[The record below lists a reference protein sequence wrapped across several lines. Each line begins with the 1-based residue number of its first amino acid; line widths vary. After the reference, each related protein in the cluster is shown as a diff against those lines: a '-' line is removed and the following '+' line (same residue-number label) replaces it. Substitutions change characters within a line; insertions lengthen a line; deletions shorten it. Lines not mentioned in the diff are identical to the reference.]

1 VRFSIGRKRW
11 LTLSVGLSLCALL
24 LAAAATRVGAAP
36 SNAVANSAA
45 HAADAAHANAATA
58 ATAAT
63 ARKASTASTAA
74 TAGGAAP
81 SRGHVPTVNWALS
94 GQATAGASQSGNPPA
109 NAIDG
114 DAATSWCTNSWPDTL
129 TVDLGQVRNLDGI
142 GITLDDASS
151 SANATISLAT
161 QPGDWHTLPTARNI
175 ALDPGNPMY
184 VPLGQASGSG
194 SGPSSGPSSGS
205 GPSSS
210 SGNGGL
216 PTMPA
221 RYAQIEVW
229 DSGATPVCIGEF
241 RLFGPDP
248 AAAGMMLGSDL
259 SFTPQEEA
267 AGAVFTDNG
276 VAADPANITAA
287 NGAGWARL
295 RLWVNPPAGYSDLTS
310 DLAYAK
316 TLKAAGLKLYL
327 DIHYSDFWADPGKQ
341 CIPAGW
347 PTTLAGLT
355 AKVRSYT
362 QQVISAFAAQGT
374 PVDMVSIGNEIT
386 NGMLWSP
393 STSTTW
399 ADYGCTG
406 PGAGGLTWTS
416 NTTAT
421 GWSNLAQLLKAG
433 VAGADAGNPPGHKLL
448 IAIHT
453 DLGGN
458 NARAQAF
465 YSNLEAQGVP
475 FDVIALSYYPI
486 YQGSLSDLRSNVDE
500 LATQFGK
507 PIVIAETEY
516 SWTLA
521 NGDALGNDTWQA
533 SQLIDGY
540 PASPGGQLSMLND
553 ELSILAA
560 VPDGLGA
567 GMFYWEPEWIPGVSW
582 APDASP
588 PGTPDDNETLFN
600 FQGQALPSIG
610 MYENPVA
617 ICARSSPYASPC
629 VIGS

>member
-1 VRFSIGRKRW
+1 M
-11 LTLSVGLSLCALL
+11 LTRLIRRQVMIPASLSLCALF
-24 LAAAATRVGAAP
+24 AAAAAFGV
-36 SNAVANSAA
+36 SS
-45 HAADAAHANAATA
+45 ATA
-58 ATAAT
+58 ATTHQAAAT
-63 ARKASTASTAA
+63 TAHS
-74 TAGGAAP
+74 GGNQ
-81 SRGHVPTVNWALS
+81 VPAVNWALS
-94 GQATAGASQSGNPPA
+94 GQATAATSQAGNPPA
-109 NAIDG
+109 NAVDG
-114 DAATSWCTNSWPDTL
+114 NAATSWCTNSWPDTL
-129 TVDLGQVRNLDGI
+129 TVDLGQVRKLDGV
-142 GITLDDASS
+142 GITLDNASS
-151 SANATISLAT
+151 SANAMVSLAT
-161 QPGDWHTLPTARNI
+161 QPGAWHTVPSARNV

-184 VPLGQASGSG
+184 LALG
-194 SGPSSGPSSGS
+194 P
-205 GPSSS
+205 
-210 SGNGGL
+210 GG
-216 PTMPA
+216 TMATMSA

-241 RLFGPDP
+241 RLFGADS
-248 AAAGMMLGSDL
+248 AAKSMMLGSDL
-259 SFTPQEEA
+259 SFSPQEQA

-276 VAADPANITAA
+276 VPGNPAAITAQ

-295 RLWVNPPAGYSDLTS
+295 RLWVNPPAGYSDLAS
-310 DLAYAK
+310 DLAYAR
-316 TLKAAGLKLYL
+316 TIKAAGLKLYL

-355 AKVRSYT
+355 AKMQSYT

-374 PVDMVSIGNEIT
+374 PVGMVSIGNEIT
-386 NGMLWSP
+386 NGLLWSP
-393 STSTTW
+393 SEETNWSSF
-399 ADYGCTG
+399 GCSG
-406 PGAGGLTWTS
+406 PGVGGLSWTS

-421 GWSNLAQLLKAG
+421 GGENLAQLLKAG
-433 VAGADAGNPPGHKLL
+433 IAGAQAGNPKGHRLL

-486 YQGSLSDLRSNVDE
+486 YQGPLSGLRSNVDE

-540 PASPGGQLSMLND
+540 PASPGGQLSVLND
-553 ELSILAA
+553 ELSVLAA

-582 APDASP
+582 APDSSP

-610 MYENPVA
+610 MYRNPVA
-617 ICARSSPYASPC
+617 ICVRSSPYTSPC

>member
-1 VRFSIGRKRW
+1 MTRLIGRSRVPGSTRSDIAGRGDPPRRDRRW
-11 LTLSVGLSLCALL
+11 RARRWVTLPLAFSLTVLL
-24 LAAAATRVGAAP
+24 VAASATSQARPAAAGSVSAQKA
-36 SNAVANSAA
+36 SAA
-45 HAADAAHANAATA
+45 
-58 ATAAT
+58 
-63 ARKASTASTAA
+63 ASSPDP
-74 TAGGAAP
+74 GQAP
-81 SRGHVPTVNWALS
+81 AVNWALS
-94 GQATAGASQSGNPPA
+94 GQATATASQSGNPPS

-114 DAATSWCTNSWPDTL
+114 DAATSWCTSSWPDTL
-129 TVDLGQVRNLDGI
+129 TVDLGQVRDLDGI
-142 GITLDDASS
+142 GITLDNSS
-151 SANATISLAT
+151 SAANATISLAT
-161 QPGDWHTLPTARNI
+161 QQGDWHAVPSARNI

-184 VPLGQASGSG
+184 VPLGPGTAQHGG
-194 SGPSSGPSSGS
+194 K
-205 GPSSS
+205 
-210 SGNGGL
+210 GGL
-216 PTMPA
+216 PSEPA

-229 DSGATPVCIGEF
+229 DSGSTPVCIGEF

-248 AAAGMMLGSDL
+248 AAARMMLGSDL
-259 SFTPQEEA
+259 SFTPQEIA

-276 VAADPANITAA
+276 VPGNPASITAE

-295 RLWVNPPAGYSDLTS
+295 RLWVNPPAGYSDLAS
-310 DLAYAK
+310 DLAFAR
-316 TLKAAGLKLYL
+316 TLQAAGLKIFL

-347 PTTLAGLT
+347 PTNLAGLT
-355 AKVRSYT
+355 AKMQSYT

-386 NGMLWSP
+386 NGMLWAP
-393 STSTTW
+393 STSTSW
-399 ADYGCTG
+399 SSFGCSG
-406 PGAGGLTWTS
+406 PGVGGLTWTS

-421 GWSNLAQLLKAG
+421 GWGNLAQLLRAG
-433 VAGADAGNPPGHKLL
+433 VAGAQAGNPPGHKLL

-486 YQGSLSDLRSNVDE
+486 YQGSLSDLRANVDE

-540 PASPGGQLSMLND
+540 PASPGGQLSVLND

-560 VPDGLGA
+560 VPNGLGA
-567 GMFYWEPEWIPGVSW
+567 GLFYWEPEWIPGVSW

-610 MYENPVA
+610 MFRNPVE
-617 ICARSSPYASPC
+617 ICARSNPFTVPC
-629 VIGS
+629 VIG

>member
-1 VRFSIGRKRW
+1 M
-11 LTLSVGLSLCALL
+11 LALCCSLPALL
-24 LAAAATRVGAAP
+24 LAASAPTQAAP
-36 SNAVANSAA
+36 
-45 HAADAAHANAATA
+45 ATA
-58 ATAAT
+58 AAISGQAAQ
-63 ARKASTASTAA
+63 
-74 TAGGAAP
+74 
-81 SRGHVPTVNWALS
+81 SRSGPGQAPTVNWALS
-94 GQATAGASQSGNPPA
+94 GQATATTSQSGNPPA

-114 DAATSWCTNSWPDTL
+114 NAATSWCTDSWPDTL
-129 TVDLGQVRNLDGI
+129 TVDLGQERSLDGI
-142 GITLDDASS
+142 GITLDNASS
-151 SANATISLAT
+151 SANASISLAT
-161 QPGDWHTLPTARNI
+161 QPGDWHPVASARNI

-184 VPLGQASGSG
+184 LPLGSGTAQAGGIGSA
-194 SGPSSGPSSGS
+194 
-205 GPSSS
+205 
-210 SGNGGL
+210 
-216 PTMPA
+216 PTTPA
-221 RYAQIEVW
+221 RYAKIEVW
-229 DSGATPVCIGEF
+229 DSGSAPVCIGEF

-248 AAAGMMLGSDL
+248 AAATMMLGSDL
-259 SFTPQEEA
+259 SFTPQEIA
-267 AGAVFTDNG
+267 AGATFTDNG
-276 VAADPANITAA
+276 VPANPAEITAA

-295 RLWVNPPAGYSDLTS
+295 RLWVNPPAGYNNLES
-310 DLAYAK
+310 DLAFAR
-316 TLKAAGLKLYL
+316 TLKAAGLKLFL

-374 PVDMVSIGNEIT
+374 PVDLVSIGNEIT
-386 NGMLWSP
+386 NGMLWAP
-393 STSTTW
+393 STSTSW
-399 ADYGCTG
+399 ASFGCTG

-421 GWSNLAQLLKAG
+421 GWGHLAQLLEAG
-433 VAGADAGNPPGHKLL
+433 IAGARAGNPAGHKLL

-458 NARAQAF
+458 NAKAQAF
-465 YSNLEAQGVP
+465 YSNLEARGVP
-475 FDVIALSYYPI
+475 FNVIALSYYPI

-507 PIVIAETEY
+507 PIMIAETQY

-521 NGDALGNDTWQA
+521 NGDALGNDTWEA
-533 SQLIDGY
+533 SQLVDGY
-540 PASPGGQLSMLND
+540 PASPGGQLSFVND

-560 VPDGLGA
+560 VPHGLGA
-567 GMFYWEPEWIPGVSW
+567 GLFYWEPEWIPGVSW

-610 MYENPVA
+610 IFGNPVE
-617 ICARSSPYASPC
+617 ICTRSNPYLVPC

>member
-1 VRFSIGRKRW
+1 MRPIIGRKP
-11 LTLSVGLSLCALL
+11 
-24 LAAAATRVGAAP
+24 AAASVAPAASDIGDLPSRDRRGRARRWGAILVGFSLSSLLVAA
-36 SNAVANSAA
+36 SAA
-45 HAADAAHANAATA
+45 QAGPATA
-58 ATAAT
+58 AGSQPG
-63 ARKASTASTAA
+63 AS
-74 TAGGAAP
+74 
-81 SRGHVPTVNWALS
+81 HVPTVNWALS
-94 GQATAGASQSGNPPA
+94 GQAAATTSQSGNPPS

-114 DAATSWCTNSWPDTL
+114 NAATSWCTGSYPDTL

-142 GITLDDASS
+142 GITLDNASS

-161 QPGDWHTLPTARNI
+161 MQGDWHTLPTARNI
-175 ALDPGNPMY
+175 ALDAGNPMY
-184 VPLGQASGSG
+184 VPLG
-194 SGPSSGPSSGS
+194 P
-205 GPSSS
+205 S
-210 SGNGGL
+210 SGNGAL
-216 PTMPA
+216 PGMSG

-248 AAAGMMLGSDL
+248 AAASMMLGSDL
-259 SFTPQEEA
+259 SFTPQELN

-276 VAADPANITAA
+276 VPGNPANITAH

-295 RLWVNPPAGYSDLTS
+295 RLWVNPPAGYSDLAD
-310 DLAYAK
+310 DLAFAK
-316 TLKAAGLKLYL
+316 TMKAAGLKLYL
-327 DIHYSDFWADPGKQ
+327 DLHYSDFWADPGKQ

-347 PTTLAGLT
+347 PTTLSGLT
-355 AKVRSYT
+355 AKVQSYT
-362 QQVISAFAAQGT
+362 KGVIGAFAAQGT

-386 NGMLWSP
+386 NGMLWSE
-393 STSTTW
+393 SEETNWTSF
-399 ADYGCTG
+399 GCTG
-406 PGAGGLTWTS
+406 PGVGGLTWTS

-421 GWSNLAQLLKAG
+421 GWGNLAQLVKAG
-433 VAGADAGNPPGHKLL
+433 IAGAQAGNQPRHKLL
-448 IAIHT
+448 IAIHS

-486 YQGSLSDLRSNVDE
+486 FQGSLASLRSNVDE

-521 NGDALGNDTWQA
+521 NGDGLGNATWQA

-567 GMFYWEPEWIPGVSW
+567 GMFYWAPEWLPGVSW

-610 MYENPVA
+610 MYSDPVQ
-617 ICARSSPYASPC
+617 ICAHSNPHSAPC

>member
-1 VRFSIGRKRW
+1 MRPLIGRKHAATDAAPTVSDTGGLPRQDRRRRARRW
-11 LTLSVGLSLCALL
+11 VAVPVWLSLCALL
-24 LAAAATRVGAAP
+24 VAA
-36 SNAVANSAA
+36 SAA
-45 HAADAAHANAATA
+45 QVGSATV
-58 ATAAT
+58 
-63 ARKASTASTAA
+63 ARAQGASQ
-74 TAGGAAP
+74 
-81 SRGHVPTVNWALS
+81 VPTVNWALS
-94 GQATAGASQSGNPPA
+94 GQATAATSQSGNPPA

-114 DAATSWCTNSWPDTL
+114 DGATSWCTDSWPDTL

-142 GITLDDASS
+142 GITLDNASS

-161 QPGDWHTLPTARNI
+161 QQGDWHTLPTARNI
-175 ALDPGNPMY
+175 ALDPGSPLY
-184 VPLGQASGSG
+184 VPLG
-194 SGPSSGPSSGS
+194 
-205 GPSSS
+205 SSS
-210 SGNGGL
+210 AQGHL
-216 PTMPA
+216 PSMSA

-229 DSGATPVCIGEF
+229 DSGSTPVCIGEF

-248 AAAGMMLGSDL
+248 AAAKMMLGSDL
-259 SFTPQEEA
+259 SFTPQELA
-267 AGAVFTDNG
+267 AGTVFTDNG
-276 VAADPANITAA
+276 APGNPANITAQ

-295 RLWVNPPAGYSDLTS
+295 RLWVNPPAGYNDLAS
-310 DLAYAK
+310 DLAFAK
-316 TLKAAGLKLYL
+316 TIEAAGLKLYL

-347 PTTLAGLT
+347 PTTLTGLT
-355 AKVRSYT
+355 EKMRSYT

-386 NGMLWSP
+386 NGILWS
-393 STSTTW
+393 TSEETNW
-399 ADYGCTG
+399 SSFGCTG
-406 PGAGGLTWTS
+406 PGVGGLTWTS

-433 VAGADAGNPPGHKLL
+433 IAGAQAGNPSGHRLL

-458 NARAQAF
+458 NARAQVF

-540 PASPGGQLSMLND
+540 PATPGGQLSMLND

-560 VPDGLGA
+560 VPHGLGA

-582 APDASP
+582 APDSSP

-610 MYENPVA
+610 MYRDPVQICVNSNP
-617 ICARSSPYASPC
+617 YTTPC
-629 VIGS
+629 IIGS

>member
-1 VRFSIGRKRW
+1 
-11 LTLSVGLSLCALL
+11 
-24 LAAAATRVGAAP
+24 VGAAP
-36 SNAVANSAA
+36 STAVATAAA
-45 HAADAAHANAATA
+45 HAAQAAHANATTTATGSA
-58 ATAAT
+58 
-63 ARKASTASTAA
+63 
-74 TAGGAAP
+74 AGGAAWAQQNK
-81 SRGHVPTVNWALS
+81 GHVPTVNWALS
-94 GQATAGASQSGNPPA
+94 GQATAGTSQSGNPPA

-129 TVDLGQVRNLDGI
+129 TIDLGQVRNLDGI
-142 GITLDDASS
+142 GITLDNSSS

-161 QPGDWHTLPTARNI
+161 QQGDWHTLSTASNI

-184 VPLGQASGSG
+184 VPLGQAAGADTGTGSG
-194 SGPSSGPSSGS
+194 KAS
-205 GPSSS
+205 
-210 SGNGGL
+210 L
-216 PTMPA
+216 PTIPA

-241 RLFGPDP
+241 RLFGPDS

-295 RLWVNPPAGYSDLTS
+295 RLWVNPPAGYSTLAD

-355 AKVRSYT
+355 AKVQSYT

-393 STSTTW
+393 SISTTW

-406 PGAGGLTWTS
+406 PGVGGLTWTS

-486 YQGSLSDLRSNVDE
+486 YQGSLSDLRSNLDE

-540 PASPGGQLSMLND
+540 PATPGGQLSMLND

-560 VPDGLGA
+560 VPNGLGA

>member
-1 VRFSIGRKRW
+1 MTPLIRRRLVLGVW
-11 LTLSVGLSLCALL
+11 LSLSGLL
-24 LAAAATRVGAAP
+24 VAT
-36 SNAVANSAA
+36 SATQ
-45 HAADAAHANAATA
+45 AATA
-58 ATAAT
+58 ATGTPAGHSASAAGG
-63 ARKASTASTAA
+63 RSSTAFDQ
-74 TAGGAAP
+74 GARQVP
-81 SRGHVPTVNWALS
+81 SINWALS
-94 GQATAGASQSGNPPA
+94 GQATASTSQSSDPPA

-114 DAATSWCTNSWPDTL
+114 TAATSWCTDSWPDTL
-129 TVDLGQVRNLDGI
+129 TVDLGQVRELDGI
-142 GITLDDASS
+142 GITLDNASS
-151 SANATISLAT
+151 SANAMISLAT
-161 QPGDWHTLPTARNI
+161 APGDWHTLPTARNI

-184 VPLGQASGSG
+184 IPLSF
-194 SGPSSGPSSGS
+194 GPGAAA
-205 GPSSS
+205 
-210 SGNGGL
+210 
-216 PTMPA
+216 PA
-221 RYAQIEVW
+221 RYAQLKVW
-229 DSGATPVCIGEF
+229 DSGATPVCVGEF

-248 AAAGMMLGSDL
+248 AAASMMLGSDL
-259 SFTPQEEA
+259 SFSPQELA

-276 VAADPANITAA
+276 VPGNPAQITAE

-295 RLWVNPPAGYSDLTS
+295 RLWVNPPAGYSSLAT
-310 DLAYAK
+310 DLAFARSI
-316 TLKAAGLKLYL
+316 KAAGLKLYL

-347 PTTLAGLT
+347 PDTLTGLT
-355 AKVRSYT
+355 AKVQSYT

-386 NGMLWSP
+386 NGMLWSY
-393 STSTTW
+393 SEESDW
-399 ADYGCTG
+399 SSFGCTG
-406 PGAGGLTWTS
+406 PGIGGLTWTS

-421 GWSNLAQLLKAG
+421 GWGNLAQLLKAG
-433 VAGADAGNPPGHKLL
+433 VAGAQAGNPEGHRLL

-458 NARAQAF
+458 NARAQVF
-465 YSNLEAQGVP
+465 YTNLEAQGVP

-486 YQGSLSDLRSNVDE
+486 YQGSMSGMRANVDE

-507 PIVIAETEY
+507 PIVLAETEY

-582 APDASP
+582 APDSSP

-610 MYENPVA
+610 MYGNPVA
-617 ICARSSPYASPC
+617 ICVKSAPYSSPC
-629 VIGS
+629 IIGS

>member
-1 VRFSIGRKRW
+1 V
-11 LTLSVGLSLCALL
+11 SLCGAVLV
-24 LAAAATRVGAAP
+24 AVPATQAG
-36 SNAVANSAA
+36 S
-45 HAADAAHANAATA
+45 ATA
-58 ATAAT
+58 PAKHTG
-63 ARKASTASTAA
+63 
-74 TAGGAAP
+74 AGQ
-81 SRGHVPTVNWALS
+81 VPTVNWALS
-94 GQATAGASQSGNPPA
+94 GQATAGASQPGSPPA

-114 DAATSWCTNSWPDTL
+114 NAATSWCTDSWPDTL
-129 TVDLGQVRNLDGI
+129 TVDLGQVRDLDGI
-142 GITLDDASS
+142 GITLDSSSS

-161 QPGDWHTLPTARNI
+161 QQGDWHAVATARNI

-184 VPLGQASGSG
+184 VPLGPGSAR
-194 SGPSSGPSSGS
+194 
-205 GPSSS
+205 
-210 SGNGGL
+210 GGL
-216 PTMPA
+216 PSTRA

-229 DSGATPVCIGEF
+229 DSGATPVCVGEF

-248 AAAGMMLGSDL
+248 AAASMMLGSDL
-259 SFTPQEEA
+259 SFTPQELA

-276 VAADPANITAA
+276 AVGNPAEITAA

-295 RLWVNPPAGYSDLTS
+295 RLWVNPPAGYNDLAS
-310 DLAYAK
+310 DLAFAK
-316 TLKAAGLKLYL
+316 TIEAAGLKVYL

-355 AKVRSYT
+355 AKVQAYT
-362 QQVISAFAAQGT
+362 QQVISAFATQGT

-386 NGMLWSP
+386 YGMLWSP
-393 STSTTW
+393 SEESSW
-399 ADYGCTG
+399 SSFGCTG
-406 PGAGGLTWTS
+406 PGVGGLTWTS

-433 VAGADAGNPPGHKLL
+433 VAGAQAGNPAGHKLL

-458 NARAQAF
+458 NPRAQAF
-465 YSNLEAQGVP
+465 YSNLAAQGVP

-486 YQGSLSDLRSNVDE
+486 YQGSLSGMRSNVDE

-521 NGDALGNDTWQA
+521 NGDALGNATWQT

-540 PASPGGQLSMLND
+540 PASPGGQLSILND

-560 VPDGLGA
+560 VPHGLGA

-582 APDASP
+582 APDSSP

-610 MYENPVA
+610 MYRDPVG
-617 ICARSSPYASPC
+617 ICVRSSPYTTPC

>member
-1 VRFSIGRKRW
+1 MRSLIGRKRW
-11 LTLSVGLSLCALL
+11 VTLPVGSALCALF
-24 LAAAATRVGAAP
+24 LAAST
-36 SNAVANSAA
+36 
-45 HAADAAHANAATA
+45 TA
-58 ATAAT
+58 
-63 ARKASTASTAA
+63 ASTAA
-74 TAGGAAP
+74 TAPQA
-81 SRGHVPTVNWALS
+81 SSKVPTINWALS
-94 GQATAGASQSGNPPA
+94 GQATAGASQAGNPA
-109 NAIDG
+109 ADAIDG

-142 GITLDDASS
+142 GITLDSASS
-151 SANATISLAT
+151 SANARISLAT
-161 QPGDWHTLPTARNI
+161 QQGDWHTVSRANNI

-184 VPLGQASGSG
+184 VPLGQ
-194 SGPSSGPSSGS
+194 SSGKGNLPSMS
-205 GPSSS
+205 
-210 SGNGGL
+210 
-216 PTMPA
+216 A

-259 SFTPQEEA
+259 SFTPQEVA

-276 VAADPANITAA
+276 VSANPANITAQ

-295 RLWVNPPAGYSDLTS
+295 RLWVNPPAGYSDLAT
-310 DLAYAK
+310 DLAFAK
-316 TLKAAGLKLYL
+316 TLESAGLKLYL

-347 PTTLAGLT
+347 PTTLDGLT

-374 PVDMVSIGNEIT
+374 PVAMVSIGNEIT

-393 STSTTW
+393 STSTSWTSF
-399 ADYGCTG
+399 GCSG
-406 PGAGGLTWTS
+406 PGVGGLSWS
-416 NTTAT
+416 DNTTAT

-433 VAGADAGNPPGHKLL
+433 IAGADAGNPPGHKLL

-465 YSNLEAQGVP
+465 YSNLQEQGVP

-486 YQGSLSDLRSNVDE
+486 YQGPLPGLRNNLVE

-521 NGDALGNDTWQA
+521 NGDFLGNSTWQA
-533 SQLIDGY
+533 SQLIGGY
-540 PASPGGQLSMLND
+540 PATPGGQLSMLSD

-588 PGTPDDNETLFN
+588 PGTPDDNETLFD

-610 MYENPVA
+610 MFRNPVA
-617 ICARSSPYASPC
+617 ICAGSNPYATPC

>member
-1 VRFSIGRKRW
+1 VTSLIGRKRW
-11 LTLSVGLSLCALL
+11 VTLPLGLSLCALFV
-24 LAAAATRVGAAP
+24 AASATQVTTTP
-36 SNAVANSAA
+36 
-45 HAADAAHANAATA
+45 ATA
-58 ATAAT
+58 
-63 ARKASTASTAA
+63 ASTASQA
-74 TAGGAAP
+74 
-81 SRGHVPTVNWALS
+81 SSKVPAVNWALS
-94 GQATAGASQSGNPPA
+94 GQATAGASQAGNPPA
-109 NAIDG
+109 DAIDG

-142 GITLDDASS
+142 GITLDSASS
-151 SANATISLAT
+151 SANAAISLAT
-161 QPGDWHTLPTARNI
+161 QPGYWHPISTARNV
-175 ALDPGNPMY
+175 ALDPGSPMY
-184 VPLGQASGSG
+184 VPLGQ
-194 SGPSSGPSSGS
+194 SSGKGNLPSVS
-205 GPSSS
+205 
-210 SGNGGL
+210 
-216 PTMPA
+216 A

-229 DSGATPVCIGEF
+229 DSGATPVCVGEF
-241 RLFGPDP
+241 RLIGPDP
-248 AAAGMMLGSDL
+248 AAARMMLGSDL
-259 SFTPQEEA
+259 SFTPNEVA

-276 VAADPANITAA
+276 VSANPANITAE

-295 RLWVNPPAGYSDLTS
+295 RLWVNPPAGYSDLAT
-310 DLAYAK
+310 DLAFAK
-316 TLKAAGLKLYL
+316 TLEAAGLKLHL

-347 PTTLAGLT
+347 PTTLDGLT

-374 PVDMVSIGNEIT
+374 PVGMVSIGNEIT

-399 ADYGCTG
+399 TSFGCSG
-406 PGAGGLTWTS
+406 PGVGGLSWS
-416 NTTAT
+416 NNTTAT

-458 NARAQAF
+458 NARAQVF
-465 YSNLEAQGVP
+465 YSNLQAQGVP

-486 YQGSLSDLRSNVDE
+486 YQGSLSDLRTNVDE

-521 NGDALGNDTWQA
+521 NGDFLGNSTWQA

-540 PASPGGQLSMLND
+540 PASPGGQLSMLSD

-588 PGTPDDNETLFN
+588 PGTPDDNETLFD

-610 MYENPVA
+610 MYQNPVA
-617 ICARSSPYASPC
+617 ICARSNPHATPC

>member
-1 VRFSIGRKRW
+1 MKKRKRR
-11 LTLSVGLSLCALL
+11 V
-24 LAAAATRVGAAP
+24 LAAALATASLCFLLVAA
-36 SNAVANSAA
+36 SAA
-45 HAADAAHANAATA
+45 QAGPATA
-58 ATAAT
+58 AGSQPG
-63 ARKASTASTAA
+63 AS
-74 TAGGAAP
+74 
-81 SRGHVPTVNWALS
+81 HVPTVNWALS
-94 GQATAGASQSGNPPA
+94 GQATAATSQSGNPPS

-114 DAATSWCTNSWPDTL
+114 NAATSWCTNSYPDTL

-142 GITLDDASS
+142 GITLDNASS
-151 SANATISLAT
+151 SANAAISLAT
-161 QPGDWHTLPTARNI
+161 AQGDWHTLPTAHNI
-175 ALDPGNPMY
+175 ALDAGNPMY
-184 VPLGQASGSG
+184 VPLG
-194 SGPSSGPSSGS
+194 PSSGHGTVPGMR
-205 GPSSS
+205 G
-210 SGNGGL
+210 
-216 PTMPA
+216 

-248 AAAGMMLGSDL
+248 AAASMMLGSDL
-259 SFTPQEEA
+259 SFTPQELN

-276 VAADPANITAA
+276 VPGNPAKITAQ

-295 RLWVNPPAGYSDLTS
+295 RLWVNPPAGYSDLAS
-310 DLAYAK
+310 NLAFAK
-316 TLKAAGLKLYL
+316 TVEAAGLKLYL
-327 DIHYSDFWADPGKQ
+327 DLHYSDFWADPGKQ

-347 PTTLAGLT
+347 PTTLSGLT
-355 AKVRSYT
+355 AKVQSYT
-362 QQVISAFAAQGT
+362 KGVIAAFAAQGT

-386 NGMLWSP
+386 NGTLWSQ
-393 STSTTW
+393 SEETNWSSF
-399 ADYGCTG
+399 GCTG
-406 PGAGGLTWTS
+406 PGVGGLTWTS

-421 GWSNLAQLLKAG
+421 GWGNLAQLLKAG
-433 VAGADAGNPPGHKLL
+433 VAGAQGGNQPGHKLL
-448 IAIHT
+448 IAMHT

-465 YSNLEAQGVP
+465 YSNLEGQGVP
-475 FDVIALSYYPI
+475 FDVIGLSYYPI
-486 YQGSLSDLRSNVDE
+486 FQGSLAALRSNVDE
-500 LATQFGK
+500 LATQFHK

-521 NGDALGNDTWQA
+521 NGDTLGNATWEA

-540 PASPGGQLSMLND
+540 QASPGGQLSMLND

-567 GMFYWEPEWIPGVSW
+567 GMFYWAPEWLPGVSW

-610 MYENPVA
+610 MYSDPVQICMHSNPY
-617 ICARSSPYASPC
+617 STPC

>member
-1 VRFSIGRKRW
+1 MSTFLFRRRVLIP
-11 LTLSVGLSLCALL
+11 VGLSLSALL
-24 LAAAATRVGAAP
+24 LGVGASQAGP
-36 SNAVANSAA
+36 
-45 HAADAAHANAATA
+45 ATA
-58 ATAAT
+58 ATTSVAAT
-63 ARKASTASTAA
+63 AQP
-74 TAGGAAP
+74 GQ
-81 SRGHVPTVNWALS
+81 VPAVNWALS
-94 GQATAGASQSGNPPA
+94 GQATATTSQPGGPPA

-114 DAATSWCTNSWPDTL
+114 NAATSWCTDSWPDTL
-129 TVDLGQVRNLDGI
+129 TVNLGQVRDLDGI
-142 GITLDDASS
+142 GITLDNASS
-151 SANATISLAT
+151 AANVAISLAA
-161 QPGDWHTLPTARNI
+161 QPGDWHVVPTARNI

-184 VPLGQASGSG
+184 VALGQGS
-194 SGPSSGPSSGS
+194 SLQS
-205 GPSSS
+205 
-210 SGNGGL
+210 
-216 PTMPA
+216 TPA
-221 RYAQIEVW
+221 QYAQIEVW

-248 AAAGMMLGSDL
+248 AAANMMLGSDL
-259 SFTPQEEA
+259 SFTPQELA
-267 AGAVFTDNG
+267 AGAVFTQNG
-276 VAADPANITAA
+276 VAGNPANITAE

-295 RLWVNPPAGYSDLTS
+295 RLWVNPPAGYSDLAS
-310 DLAYAK
+310 DLAFAR
-316 TLKAAGLKLYL
+316 TMKAAGLKLYL
-327 DIHYSDFWADPGKQ
+327 DLHYSDFWADPGKQ

-355 AKVRSYT
+355 AKVQSYT

-393 STSTTW
+393 SEETNW
-399 ADYGCTG
+399 ASFGCTG
-406 PGAGGLTWTS
+406 PGIGGLTWTS

-421 GWSNLAQLLKAG
+421 GWGNLAQLLKAG
-433 VAGADAGNPPGHKLL
+433 ISGAQAGNPSGHRLL
-448 IAIHT
+448 VAIHT

-458 NARAQAF
+458 NAKAQAF

-486 YQGSLSDLRSNVDE
+486 YQGPLSALRANVDE

-567 GMFYWEPEWIPGVSW
+567 GMFYWAPEWIPGVSW

-588 PGTPDDNETLFN
+588 LGTPDDNETLFN

-610 MYENPVA
+610 MFGNPVA
-617 ICARSSPYASPC
+617 ICVRSNPYSSPC

>member
-1 VRFSIGRKRW
+1 MTSLIGRKRW
-11 LTLSVGLSLCALL
+11 VTLPVGLSLCALF
-24 LAAAATRVGAAP
+24 LAASATQVSTTTSATAAATAP
-36 SNAVANSAA
+36 Q
-45 HAADAAHANAATA
+45 
-58 ATAAT
+58 
-63 ARKASTASTAA
+63 ASSK
-74 TAGGAAP
+74 
-81 SRGHVPTVNWALS
+81 VPTVNWALS
-94 GQATAGASQSGNPPA
+94 GQAAAAASQAASPA
-109 NAIDG
+109 ADAIDG
-114 DAATSWCTNSWPDTL
+114 DAATAWCTNSWPDTL
-129 TVDLGQVRNLDGI
+129 TVDLGQVRNVNGI
-142 GITLDDASS
+142 GITLDSVSS
-151 SANATISLAT
+151 SANASISLAT
-161 QPGDWHTLPTARNI
+161 QQGDWHTISTGRNV
-175 ALDPGNPMY
+175 ALDPGNPLY
-184 VPLGQASGSG
+184 VPLGQTSGKG
-194 SGPSSGPSSGS
+194 NLPSIS
-205 GPSSS
+205 
-210 SGNGGL
+210 
-216 PTMPA
+216 A
-221 RYAQIEVW
+221 RYAQIKVR

-248 AAAGMMLGSDL
+248 PAASMMLGSDL
-259 SFTPQEEA
+259 SFTPQEVA

-276 VAADPANITAA
+276 VSANPANITAD

-295 RLWVNPPAGYSDLTS
+295 RLWVNPPAGYSDLAT
-310 DLAYAK
+310 DLAFAK
-316 TLKAAGLKLYL
+316 TLQAAGLKLYL
-327 DIHYSDFWADPGKQ
+327 DLHYSDFWADPGKQ

-347 PTTLAGLT
+347 PTTLDGLT
-355 AKVRSYT
+355 AKVRSYS

-393 STSTTW
+393 STSTSWTSF
-399 ADYGCTG
+399 GCSG
-406 PGAGGLTWTS
+406 PGVGGLSWS
-416 NTTAT
+416 NNTTAT
-421 GWSNLAQLLKAG
+421 GWSNLAQLLNAG
-433 VAGADAGNPPGHKLL
+433 IAGADAGNPAGHKLL

-465 YSNLEAQGVP
+465 YSNLQAQGVP

-521 NGDALGNDTWQA
+521 NGDFLGNSTWQA

-540 PASPGGQLSMLND
+540 RASPGGQLSMLSD

-567 GMFYWEPEWIPGVSW
+567 GMFYWAPEWIPGVSW

-588 PGTPDDNETLFN
+588 PGTPDDNETLFD
-600 FQGQALPSIG
+600 FQGQALPSVG
-610 MYENPVA
+610 MYRNPVA
-617 ICARSSPYASPC
+617 ICARSNPYATPC

>member
-1 VRFSIGRKRW
+1 VRLLIRRW
-11 LTLSVGLSLCALL
+11 VAVPAGLSVCALL
-24 LAAAATRVGAAP
+24 VAASAVQVGSATAAAAQHQHQGP
-36 SNAVANSAA
+36 
-45 HAADAAHANAATA
+45 
-58 ATAAT
+58 
-63 ARKASTASTAA
+63 
-74 TAGGAAP
+74 GQ
-81 SRGHVPTVNWALS
+81 VPTVNWALS
-94 GQATAGASQSGNPPA
+94 GQATATTSQSGNPPS

-114 DAATSWCTNSWPDTL
+114 DGATSWCTDSWPDTL
-129 TVDLGQVRNLDGI
+129 TVDLGQVRTLDGI
-142 GITLDDASS
+142 GITLDNASS

-161 QPGDWHTLPTARNI
+161 QPGDWQTVPTARNI

-184 VPLGQASGSG
+184 VPLGNSPGR
-194 SGPSSGPSSGS
+194 GP
-205 GPSSS
+205 
-210 SGNGGL
+210 L
-216 PTMPA
+216 PTMTA

-229 DSGATPVCIGEF
+229 DSGSTPVCIGEF

-248 AAAGMMLGSDL
+248 AAASMMLGSDL
-259 SFTPQEEA
+259 SFTPQELA

-276 VAADPANITAA
+276 VPGNPASITAQ

-295 RLWVNPPAGYSDLTS
+295 RLWVNPPAGYNNLAS
-310 DLAYAK
+310 DLAFAK
-316 TLKAAGLKLYL
+316 TIQAAGLKLYL

-355 AKVRSYT
+355 AKVQSYT

-393 STSTTW
+393 SEETDW
-399 ADYGCTG
+399 ADFGCTG
-406 PGAGGLTWTS
+406 PGVGGLTWTS

-421 GWSNLAQLLKAG
+421 GWGNLAQLLKAG
-433 VAGADAGNPPGHKLL
+433 IAGAQAGNPPGHKLL

-458 NARAQAF
+458 NAKAQAF

-475 FDVIALSYYPI
+475 FNVIALSYYPI
-486 YQGSLSDLRSNVDE
+486 YQGSLSDLRANVDE

-560 VPDGLGA
+560 VPNGLGA

-582 APDASP
+582 APDSSP

-600 FQGQALPSIG
+600 FQGAALPSIG
-610 MYENPVA
+610 MYRDPVQICVDSNP
-617 ICARSSPYASPC
+617 YTSPC
-629 VIGS
+629 IIGS

>member
-1 VRFSIGRKRW
+1 VRSLIGRKRAPAGATPTIAGIGDLPRHRRIRRW
-11 LTLSVGLSLCALL
+11 VTVSAGLSLCALL
-24 LAAAATRVGAAP
+24 VAASAVQVGSATAAAAQHHGP
-36 SNAVANSAA
+36 
-45 HAADAAHANAATA
+45 
-58 ATAAT
+58 
-63 ARKASTASTAA
+63 
-74 TAGGAAP
+74 GQ
-81 SRGHVPTVNWALS
+81 VPTVNWALS
-94 GQATAGASQSGNPPA
+94 GQATATTSQSGNPPG

-114 DAATSWCTNSWPDTL
+114 DGATSWCTDSWPDTL
-129 TVDLGQVRNLDGI
+129 TVDLGQVRTLDGI
-142 GITLDDASS
+142 GITLDNASS

-161 QPGDWHTLPTARNI
+161 QPGDWQTVPTARNI

-184 VPLGQASGSG
+184 VPLGTSRGR
-194 SGPSSGPSSGS
+194 
-205 GPSSS
+205 
-210 SGNGGL
+210 L
-216 PTMPA
+216 PTMTA

-229 DSGATPVCIGEF
+229 DSGSTPVCIGEF

-248 AAAGMMLGSDL
+248 AAASMMLGSDL
-259 SFTPQEEA
+259 SFTPQELA

-276 VAADPANITAA
+276 VPGNPASITAQ

-295 RLWVNPPAGYSDLTS
+295 RLWVNPPAGYNNLAS
-310 DLAYAK
+310 DLAFAK
-316 TLKAAGLKLYL
+316 TIQAAGLKLYL

-355 AKVRSYT
+355 AKMQSYT

-386 NGMLWSP
+386 NGMLWSQ
-393 STSTTW
+393 SEETDWSSF
-399 ADYGCTG
+399 GCTG
-406 PGAGGLTWTS
+406 PGVGGLTWTS

-421 GWSNLAQLLKAG
+421 GWGSLAQLLKAG
-433 VAGADAGNPPGHKLL
+433 IAGAQAGNPPGHQLL

-458 NARAQAF
+458 NAKAQAF

-475 FDVIALSYYPI
+475 FNVIALSYYPI

-521 NGDALGNDTWQA
+521 NGDALGNDTWQT

-560 VPDGLGA
+560 VPHGLGA

-582 APDASP
+582 APDSSP

-600 FQGQALPSIG
+600 FQGAALPSIG
-610 MYENPVA
+610 MYRDPVQICVDSNP
-617 ICARSSPYASPC
+617 YTSPC
-629 VIGS
+629 IIGS

>member
-1 VRFSIGRKRW
+1 MRLLTSQKRVRRW
-11 LTLSVGLSLCALL
+11 VTISVGFSTCALL
-24 LAAAATRVGAAP
+24 VAASAVQLGSATAAAAPRQFPGQ
-36 SNAVANSAA
+36 
-45 HAADAAHANAATA
+45 
-58 ATAAT
+58 
-63 ARKASTASTAA
+63 
-74 TAGGAAP
+74 
-81 SRGHVPTVNWALS
+81 VPTVNWALS
-94 GQATAGASQSGNPPA
+94 GQASATTSQPGNPPS

-114 DAATSWCTNSWPDTL
+114 DAATSWCTDSWPDTL

-142 GITLDDASS
+142 GITLDNASS
-151 SANATISLAT
+151 SANATISLAS
-161 QPGDWHTLPTARNI
+161 QPGDWQTVPTARNI

-184 VPLGQASGSG
+184 VPLGT
-194 SGPSSGPSSGS
+194 GPGRGR
-205 GPSSS
+205 
-210 SGNGGL
+210 L
-216 PTMPA
+216 PTMNA

-229 DSGATPVCIGEF
+229 DSGSTPVCIGEF

-248 AAAGMMLGSDL
+248 AAASMMLGSDL
-259 SFTPQEEA
+259 SFTPQELA
-267 AGAVFTDNG
+267 AGATFTDNG
-276 VAADPANITAA
+276 VPGNPASITAQ

-295 RLWVNPPAGYSDLTS
+295 RLWVNPPAGYNDLAS
-310 DLAYAK
+310 DLAFAK
-316 TLKAAGLKLYL
+316 TIQAAGLKLYL

-355 AKVRSYT
+355 AKMRSYT

-393 STSTTW
+393 SEETDW
-399 ADYGCTG
+399 ADFGCTG
-406 PGAGGLTWTS
+406 PGVGGLTWTS

-421 GWSNLAQLLKAG
+421 GWGNLAQLLKAG
-433 VAGADAGNPPGHKLL
+433 IAGAQAGNPPGHKLL

-458 NARAQAF
+458 NPKAQAF

-475 FDVIALSYYPI
+475 FNVIALSYYPI
-486 YQGSLSDLRSNVDE
+486 YQGSLSDLRANVDE

-521 NGDALGNDTWQA
+521 DGNAIGNDTWQP

-588 PGTPDDNETLFN
+588 PGSPDTNETLFN
-600 FQGQALPSIG
+600 FQGAALPSIG
-610 MYENPVA
+610 MYRDPVQ
-617 ICARSSPYASPC
+617 ICAESNPYASPC
-629 VIGS
+629 IIGS

>member
-1 VRFSIGRKRW
+1 VALLINRRVRLGVW
-11 LTLSVGLSLCALL
+11 VSVGALL
-24 LAAAATRVGAAP
+24 VAT
-36 SNAVANSAA
+36 SAA
-45 HAADAAHANAATA
+45 QAASATA
-58 ATAAT
+58 ARTTTTTTAAH
-63 ARKASTASTAA
+63 TASHQ
-74 TAGGAAP
+74 
-81 SRGHVPTVNWALS
+81 RDQQVPTVNWALS
-94 GQATAGASQSGNPPA
+94 GQAAASTSQSANPPG

-114 DAATSWCTNSWPDTL
+114 NAATSWCTDSWPDTL
-129 TVDLGQVRNLDGI
+129 TVDLGQVRALDGI
-142 GITLDDASS
+142 GITLDNASS
-151 SANATISLAT
+151 SANAMISLAA
-161 QPGDWHTLPTARNI
+161 QPGDWHTVPTARNI

-184 VPLGQASGSG
+184 VPLAQAGVA
-194 SGPSSGPSSGS
+194 
-205 GPSSS
+205 
-210 SGNGGL
+210 
-216 PTMPA
+216 TEPA

-248 AAAGMMLGSDL
+248 AAASMMLGSDL
-259 SFTPQEEA
+259 SFTPQELN
-267 AGAVFTDNG
+267 AGAVYTDNG
-276 VAADPANITAA
+276 VPGNPAAITAE

-295 RLWVNPPAGYSDLTS
+295 RLWVNPPAGYNDLAS
-310 DLAYAK
+310 DLAFAH
-316 TLKAAGLKLYL
+316 TIKAAGLKLYL

-347 PTTLAGLT
+347 PDTLAGLT
-355 AKVRSYT
+355 TTVQSYT
-362 QQVISAFAAQGT
+362 RQVIAAFAAQGT

-386 NGMLWSP
+386 NGMLWSY
-393 STSTTW
+393 SEETNWSSF
-399 ADYGCTG
+399 GCTG
-406 PGAGGLTWTS
+406 PGVGGLTWTS

-421 GWSNLAQLLKAG
+421 GWGNLAQLLKAG
-433 VAGADAGNPPGHKLL
+433 VAGAQAGNPPGHRLL

-486 YQGSLSDLRSNVDE
+486 YQGPLSALRANVDE

-582 APDASP
+582 APDSSP

-617 ICARSSPYASPC
+617 ICVRSNPYTSPC
-629 VIGS
+629 IIGS

>member
-1 VRFSIGRKRW
+1 MIPVLFS
-11 LTLSVGLSLCALL
+11 LTAL
-24 LAAAATRVGAAP
+24 V
-36 SNAVANSAA
+36 
-45 HAADAAHANAATA
+45 AATA
-58 ATAAT
+58 AVQVGSAAT
-63 ARKASTASTAA
+63 ATAGTAA
-74 TAGGAAP
+74 
-81 SRGHVPTVNWALS
+81 HVPTINWALS
-94 GQATAGASQSGNPPA
+94 GQASATTSQASDPPA

-114 DAATSWCTNSWPDTL
+114 NAATSWCTNSWPDTL

-142 GITLDDASS
+142 GITLDNSSS
-151 SANATISLAT
+151 SANATISLAS

-184 VPLGQASGSG
+184 VPLKLGPAKDSQAI
-194 SGPSSGPSSGS
+194 
-205 GPSSS
+205 
-210 SGNGGL
+210 
-216 PTMPA
+216 TPA

-229 DSGATPVCIGEF
+229 DSGSTPVCIGEL

-248 AAAGMMLGSDL
+248 AAASMMLGSDL
-259 SFTPQEEA
+259 SFTPQEIA
-267 AGAVFTDNG
+267 AGTTFTDNG
-276 VAADPANITAA
+276 VAANPANITAA

-295 RLWVNPPAGYSDLTS
+295 RLWVNPPAGYNDLAS
-310 DLAYAK
+310 DLAFAR
-316 TLKAAGLKLYL
+316 TIKAAGLKLYL

-355 AKVRSYT
+355 AKVQSYT
-362 QQVISAFAAQGT
+362 RQVISAFAAQGT

-386 NGMLWSP
+386 NGMLWS
-393 STSTTW
+393 TSEETNW
-399 ADYGCTG
+399 ASFGCTG
-406 PGAGGLTWTS
+406 PGVGGLTWTS

-421 GWSNLAQLLKAG
+421 GWGNLAQLLKAG
-433 VAGADAGNPPGHKLL
+433 IAGAQAGNPAGHKLL

-465 YSNLEAQGVP
+465 YSSLEAQGVP

-486 YQGSLSDLRSNVDE
+486 YQGPLSALRSNVDE
-500 LATQFGK
+500 LAAQFGK

-560 VPDGLGA
+560 VPHGLGA

-582 APDASP
+582 APDSSP

-610 MYENPVA
+610 MYENPVQ
-617 ICARSSPYASPC
+617 ICVRSNPYSTPC
-629 VIGS
+629 IIGS

>member
-1 VRFSIGRKRW
+1 VRSFIGRKRW
-11 LTLSVGLSLCALL
+11 LTLPVGLSLCALL
-24 LAAAATRVGAAP
+24 VAGAAARVGAAP
-36 SNAVANSAA
+36 SPAVATSAA
-45 HAADAAHANAATA
+45 HAAEAAQADAATA
-58 ATAAT
+58 ATG
-63 ARKASTASTAA
+63 STAGTAA
-74 TAGGAAP
+74 SAQQD
-81 SRGHVPTVNWALS
+81 RGHVPTVNWALS
-94 GQATAGASQSGNPPA
+94 GQATATTSQSGNPPA
-109 NAIDG
+109 DAIDG

-129 TVDLGQVRNLDGI
+129 TIDLGQVRNLDGI
-142 GITLDDASS
+142 GITLDNASS

-161 QPGDWHTLPTARNI
+161 QQGDWHTLSTAGNI

-184 VPLGQASGSG
+184 VSLGQGSG
-194 SGPSSGPSSGS
+194 SGKAS
-205 GPSSS
+205 
-210 SGNGGL
+210 L

-241 RLFGPDP
+241 RLFGPDR

-276 VAADPANITAA
+276 VAADPANITAE

-295 RLWVNPPAGYSDLTS
+295 RLWVNPPAGYSDLAS

-374 PVDMVSIGNEIT
+374 AVDMVSIGNEIT

-406 PGAGGLTWTS
+406 PGVGGLTWTS

-433 VAGADAGNPPGHKLL
+433 VAGADAGNPAGHKLL

-540 PASPGGQLSMLND
+540 PASPGGQLSVLND

-610 MYENPVA
+610 LYENPVA

>member
-1 VRFSIGRKRW
+1 MRPVLRSTPGPGVRTGGR
-11 LTLSVGLSLCALL
+11 LFGPVAFPVLLGL
-24 LAAAATRVGAAP
+24 LALIAGLLVATQAGRGPVAAPRARAAT
-36 SNAVANSAA
+36 
-45 HAADAAHANAATA
+45 TA
-58 ATAAT
+58 AGRSQLA
-63 ARKASTASTAA
+63 
-74 TAGGAAP
+74 
-81 SRGHVPTVNWALS
+81 VNWALS
-94 GQATAGASQSGNPPA
+94 GQATAGASQSGNPPS

-114 DAATSWCTNSWPDTL
+114 NAATSWCTNSWPDTL
-129 TVDLGQVRNLDGI
+129 TIDLGQVRKLDGV
-142 GITLDDASS
+142 GITLAGSSS
-151 SANATISLAT
+151 SANAAISLAT
-161 QPGDWHTLPTARNI
+161 TPGDWHPVPSGQNV
-175 ALDPGNPMY
+175 ALDPGNPEY
-184 VPLGQASGSG
+184 VPLSSVTGSG
-194 SGPSSGPSSGS
+194 GD
-205 GPSSS
+205 
-210 SGNGGL
+210 L
-216 PTMPA
+216 PETSA

-229 DSGATPVCIGEF
+229 DSGATPVCIGEL
-241 RLFGPDP
+241 RLFGTDP
-248 AAAGMMLGSDL
+248 AASRMMLGSDL
-259 SFTPQEEA
+259 SFAPQEEA

-276 VAADPANITAA
+276 VAANPAVITAE

-295 RLWVNPPAGYSDLTS
+295 RLWVNPPAGYSDLAD
-310 DLAYAK
+310 DLAFAR
-316 TLKAAGLKLYL
+316 TLRAAGLKIYL

-347 PTTLAGLT
+347 PTDLPGLT
-355 AKVRSYT
+355 AKMRSYT
-362 QQVISAFAAQGT
+362 QQVIGAFAAQGT
-374 PVDMVSIGNEIT
+374 PVDIVSIGNEIT

-393 STSTTW
+393 STSTSW
-399 ADYGCTG
+399 SSFGCSG
-406 PGAGGLTWTS
+406 PGVGGLTWTS
-416 NTTAT
+416 NTAAT

-433 VAGADAGNPPGHKLL
+433 VAGAQAGNPAGHKLL

-458 NARAQAF
+458 NGRAQAF

-486 YQGSLSDLRSNVDE
+486 YQGPLSGLRANVDE
-500 LATQFGK
+500 LANQFGK

-521 NGDALGNDTWQA
+521 NGDALGNDTWQS

-560 VPDGLGA
+560 VPHGLGA
-567 GMFYWEPEWIPGVSW
+567 GMFYWAPEWIPGVSW

-610 MYENPVA
+610 MFRNPVQ
-617 ICARSSPYASPC
+617 ICVNASPYTVPC

>member
-1 VRFSIGRKRW
+1 MLSLKLAV
-11 LTLSVGLSLCALL
+11 TLSLGALL
-24 LAAAATRVGAAP
+24 AGTLATSGAAP
-36 SNAVANSAA
+36 ASASS
-45 HAADAAHANAATA
+45 HPH
-58 ATAAT
+58 
-63 ARKASTASTAA
+63 
-74 TAGGAAP
+74 G
-81 SRGHVPTVNWALS
+81 SRIPAVNWALS
-94 GQATAGASQSGNPPA
+94 GQASAGSSQAGDPPA

-142 GITLDDASS
+142 GITLDNSSS
-151 SANATISLAT
+151 SANATISLGT
-161 QPGDWHTLPTARNI
+161 QPGDLTTVPTAKNI

-184 VPLGQASGSG
+184 VPLGPTTGSH
-194 SGPSSGPSSGS
+194 
-205 GPSSS
+205 
-210 SGNGGL
+210 GNL
-216 PTMPA
+216 PVVSA

-241 RLFGPDP
+241 RVFGPDQ
-248 AAAGMMLGSDL
+248 AASSMMLGSDL
-259 SFTPQEEA
+259 SFTPQEIA

-276 VAADPANITAA
+276 KAA
-287 NGAGWARL
+287 NPAVITEQNGANWARI
-295 RLWVNPPAGYSDLTS
+295 RLWVNPPAGYSDLAS
-310 DLAYAK
+310 DLAFAK
-316 TLKAAGLKLYL
+316 TLKAAGLKIYL

-347 PTTLAGLT
+347 PTTLSGLT
-355 AKVRSYT
+355 TKVYSYT

-374 PVDMVSIGNEIT
+374 PVSMVSIGNEIT

-393 STSTTW
+393 NTGTSW
-399 ADYGCTG
+399 SSFGCSG
-406 PGAGGLTWTS
+406 PGVGGLTWTS

-421 GWSNLAQLLKAG
+421 GWSNLAQLLKSAI
-433 VAGADAGNPPGHKLL
+433 AGAQAGNPRHHKLL

-465 YSNLEAQGVP
+465 YSNLETQGVP

-486 YQGSLSDLRSNVDE
+486 YQGSLSDLRANVDE

-540 PASPGGQLSMLND
+540 PATPGGQLSMLSD

-610 MYENPVA
+610 MFRDPVDICVRSNPYSA
-617 ICARSSPYASPC
+617 PC
-629 VIGS
+629 VIG

>member
-1 VRFSIGRKRW
+1 MS
-11 LTLSVGLSLCALL
+11 
-24 LAAAATRVGAAP
+24 
-36 SNAVANSAA
+36 
-45 HAADAAHANAATA
+45 ATA
-58 ATAAT
+58 ATAAMT
-63 ARKASTASTAA
+63 VKATASTAA
-74 TAGGAAP
+74 SAP
-81 SRGHVPTVNWALS
+81 QASGKVPAVNWALS
-94 GQATAGASQSGNPPA
+94 GQATAGASQAGSPA
-109 NAIDG
+109 ADAIDG
-114 DAATSWCTNSWPDTL
+114 DAATSWCTSSWPDTL

-142 GITLDDASS
+142 GITLDSTSS
-151 SANATISLAT
+151 SANASISLAT
-161 QPGDWHTLPTARNI
+161 QQGDWHAVSTARNI

-184 VPLGQASGSG
+184 VPLGH
-194 SGPSSGPSSGS
+194 SSGK
-205 GPSSS
+205 
-210 SGNGGL
+210 GNL
-216 PTMPA
+216 PAMSA

-259 SFTPQEEA
+259 SFTPQEVA

-276 VAADPANITAA
+276 VSANPANITAE

-295 RLWVNPPAGYSDLTS
+295 RLWVNPPAGYSDLAT
-310 DLAYAK
+310 DLAFAK
-316 TLKAAGLKLYL
+316 TLESAGLKLYL
-327 DIHYSDFWADPGKQ
+327 DLHYSDFWADPGKQ

-347 PTTLAGLT
+347 PTTLNGLT
-355 AKVRSYT
+355 AKVGSYT

-393 STSTTW
+393 SASTSWTS
-399 ADYGCTG
+399 YGCTG
-406 PGAGGLTWTS
+406 PGVGGLSWS
-416 NTTAT
+416 NNTTAT

-433 VAGADAGNPPGHKLL
+433 IAGADAGDPPGHKLL

-465 YSNLEAQGVP
+465 YSNLQAQGVP

-486 YQGSLSDLRSNVDE
+486 YQGSLSDLRNNVDE

-507 PIVIAETEY
+507 PIVVAETEY

-521 NGDALGNDTWQA
+521 NGDALGNSTWQA

-567 GMFYWEPEWIPGVSW
+567 GMFYWAPEWIPGVSW

-588 PGTPDDNETLFN
+588 PGTPDDNETLFD

-610 MYENPVA
+610 MYRNPVA
-617 ICARSSPYASPC
+617 ICSRSSPYATPC
-629 VIGS
+629 IIGS